1 MYLINNHF
9 KTFLISLLSLTL
21 LFSISCSDAYK
32 PSDKD
37 GTRTL
42 SYYAG
47 DWWGS
52 PEEEGEATVELAQK
66 IFTINANGSVII
78 IFANNKEIPST
89 SITKNSDT
97 SYTYY
102 DATENS
108 YMHFNFTSDTEGTMT
123 AGVNSEN
130 SMSVKVTKR

>member
-1 MYLINNHF
+1 MSLINNHF

-42 SYYAG
+42 SYYVG
-47 DWWGS
+47 DWWGILYKGGKES
-52 PEEEGEATVELAQK
+52 V
-66 IFTINANGSVII
+66 IFTITADGSVKFI
-78 IFANNKEIPST
+78 AYGEPIPST
-89 SITKNSDT
+89 SITKNNDT

-102 DATENS
+102 DEASNGS
-108 YMHFNFTSDTEGTMT
+108 MHFNFTSDTEGTMT
-123 AGVNSEN
+123 ESQN
-130 SMSVKVTKR
+130 SVKVTKK